1 MKGRLEAFV
10 TTALLLI
17 SLAFSTSGQTVNA
30 GGKKCTPPQATYS
43 PDPPPSHYPLKDSA
57 FVIVNIL
64 VDEKGQVREP
74 KVTRTSGSDGFDHD
88 VVTAVQTW
96 RFKSAAC
103 DGKFIPAH
111 INVQVNSRVMH

>member
-1 MKGRLEAFV
+1 VKGHLGEFV
-10 TTALLLI
+10 VISLLLI
-17 SLAFSTSGQTVNA
+17 SLPSGTSGQTANA
-30 GGKKCTPPQATYS
+30 GGKKCTPPRATYS

-74 KVTRTSGSDGFDHD
+74 KVTRTSGSDEFDHD
-88 VVTAVQTW
+88 VVAAVHTW
-96 RFKSAAC
+96 RFKSALC
-103 DGKFIPAH
+103 DGKPIPAH